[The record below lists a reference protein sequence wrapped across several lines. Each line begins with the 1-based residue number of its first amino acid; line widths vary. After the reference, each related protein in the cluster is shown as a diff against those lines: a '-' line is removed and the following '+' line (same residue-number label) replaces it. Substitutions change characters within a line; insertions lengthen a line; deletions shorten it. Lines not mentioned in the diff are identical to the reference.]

1 MHEMEVDFY
10 SVSHGY
16 GFCTGKGVPRTFFR
30 VEDFLRFDPSEPLP
44 LAGEPVIVDRLID
57 AGPSKSPRANT
68 VQRVDAPV
76 RLVGQVKSFDAD
88 KGWGFIDHEG
98 EAYFLHRSDLVEPFL
113 PVKGTDIAFYVGQRK
128 GKPRACY
135 VSRPAGVR

>member
-1 MHEMEVDFY
+1 MYEMEVDFY

-16 GFCTGKGVPRTFFR
+16 GFCTSHDLPRTFFR
-30 VEDFLRFDPSEPLP
+30 VEDFVRFDPEEPLP
-44 LAGEPVIVDRLID
+44 LAGEPVIVDRLLES
-57 AGPSKSPRANT
+57 GPDKSPRAST
-68 VQRVDAPV
+68 VQRVDAPR
-76 RLVGQVKSFDAD
+76 RLIGRVKSFDAD

-113 PVKGTDIAFYVGQRK
+113 PVIGTPIEFYAGRRK

-135 VSRPAGVR
+135 VCRPAGVR